1 MCNSNTDYELCSR
14 WMEMSAFFP
23 FYRNHNVFAAISQ
36 EAYVWSSVAESSR
49 RAMSI
54 RYSLLPYMY
63 TLFYNAHTQAETVMR
78 ALAWEFPNDAS
89 LAAIETQFML
99 GPDLLITPVLE
110 PLVTSVRGVFPGVAD
125 GTIWYDWYTLQPV
138 DVAAGQN
145 LTLDAPLEKM

>member
-1 MCNSNTDYELCSR
+1 
-14 WMEMSAFFP
+14 MSAFFP
-23 FYRNHNVFAAISQ
+23 FYRNHNVFAAIDQ
-36 EAYVWSSVAESSR
+36 EAYVWSSVAEASR

-63 TLFYNAHTQAETVMR
+63 TLFYQAHTQAETVMR

-89 LAAIETQFML
+89 LAAVETQFML

-110 PLVTSVRGVFPGVAD
+110 PLVTSVKGVFPGIAD

-138 DVAAGQN
+138 AVAAQQN